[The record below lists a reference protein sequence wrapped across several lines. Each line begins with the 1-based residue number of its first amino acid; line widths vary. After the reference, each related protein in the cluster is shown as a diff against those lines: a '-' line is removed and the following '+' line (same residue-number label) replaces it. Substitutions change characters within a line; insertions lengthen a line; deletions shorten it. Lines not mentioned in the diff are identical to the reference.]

1 LEDVMQDHERILEL
15 LETASKVVGSDYKL
29 AQVLEVSRQTVSDWK
44 NGRKPC
50 PPADVALMASVAG
63 LDAEAWLVRATIE
76 KYEGTAKGD
85 RLYKALG
92 KVLLAT
98 GAAVASSGANA
109 TVIFGNMVHNTLA
122 GWLIAH
128 STMYRNVKLKCQK
141 RRRPQRAFFFDCSR
155 DKTLRTWSAEPARIE
170 HPRIPI

>member
-1 LEDVMQDHERILEL
+1 MQHHETLIEL
-15 LETASKVVGSDYKL
+15 IDEASKVVGSDYKL
-29 AQVLEVSRQTVSDWK
+29 AQVLEVSRQTVSNWRH
-44 NGRKPC
+44 GHKPC
-50 PPADVALMASVAG
+50 PAADVALMASVAG

-98 GAAVASSGANA
+98 GAAVASSGASA
-109 TVIFGNMVHNTLA
+109 TVIFGSMVHDTLA
-122 GWLIAH
+122 GWLVTY

-155 DKTLRTWSAEPARIE
+155 DRTLRTWSADPARIK

>member
-1 LEDVMQDHERILEL
+1 MQDHAKILEL
-15 LETASKVVGSDYKL
+15 LEKAAQVVGSDYKL
-29 AQVLEVSRQTVSDWK
+29 AQMLEVPRQAVSDWK
-44 NGRKPC
+44 HGRKPC

-92 KVLLAT
+92 KAWLAT
-98 GAAVASSGANA
+98 GAAVASSGASA
-109 TVIFGNMVHNTLA
+109 TAIFGNMVHDTLA

-128 STMYRNVKLKCQK
+128 STMYRLVKLKCQK

-155 DKTLRTWSAEPARIE
+155 ERTLRTW
-170 HPRIPI
+170 